1 MKHAQ
6 TLRILENLPVDVLN
20 TLHDELIMK
29 YNLYH
34 HNNDGKDDIG
44 GVIALTLT
52 QLQLDIKLVDLALHD
67 LYAQD
72 VIDNADLPF

>member
-72 VIDNADLPF
+72 VMDNADLLF

>member
-72 VIDNADLPF
+72 VMDNADLPF